1 MVKFIIFEPS
11 KEHQKKLMRSVR
23 SHMRVMG
30 VRKLAFECLEAGDV
44 FSQPMPEEAWA
55 AFFTLGSMYDL
66 EAARHFGKLRKEIP
80 IVAVS
85 DSEEYGLEGYS
96 FAEYY
101 LLRPFSVEE
110 LGGALRKCAK
120 LRMG

>member
-11 KEHQKKLMRSVR
+11 KEHQKRLMRSVR
-23 SHMRVMG
+23 SHMGVMG
-30 VRKLAFECLEAGDV
+30 ARKLAFECLEPGDV
-44 FSQPMPEEAWA
+44 FSQPMPE
-55 AFFTLGSMYDL
+55 
-66 EAARHFGKLRKEIP
+66 AARHFGKLQKEIS

-110 LGGALRKCAK
+110 LGGALRKCVK